1 MHVAAKLIEIAEGE
15 VHDELVR
22 NVSRYANSQNR
33 ISEADFSA
41 NDPFHVR
48 IEELS
53 RTTWAPA
60 VGGSQRQTKWFYERA
75 RGQYQ
80 DARGSETTPAKRR
93 TFSAEHPTRQRFTKT
108 DLAKFE
114 NTWDQLPHVVS
125 RGAQKNFSDYMIR
138 LSERDQTVVDPT
150 YFERLVAKAILF
162 RTTERI
168 VQSQNFGGYRANIV
182 TYTLALLSN
191 ATSQRIDLDQIWREQ
206 DLTQKLQEVIAELSH
221 DVHRIITNPHTAR
234 NITEWSKAERCWE
247 IVRTSVSRAPVD
259 RIGDELLNTA
269 ATKKE
274 QKRSI
279 SSVSPD
285 HVENLKRLV
294 KVNSEGW
301 RMLVDWGAETESIDL
316 GQRQLALRIGR
327 ALQRGSSIRPAD
339 AARAVE
345 ILDRAKA
352 LGFAV
357 EADGMESTS
366 N

>member
-1 MHVAAKLIEIAEGE
+1 M
-15 VHDELVR
+15 
-22 NVSRYANSQNR
+22 
-33 ISEADFSA
+33 
-41 NDPFHVR
+41 
-48 IEELS
+48 
-53 RTTWAPA
+53 
-60 VGGSQRQTKWFYERA
+60 
-75 RGQYQ
+75 
-80 DARGSETTPAKRR
+80 
-93 TFSAEHPTRQRFTKT
+93 
-108 DLAKFE
+108 
-114 NTWDQLPHVVS
+114 
-125 RGAQKNFSDYMIR
+125 
-138 LSERDQTVVDPT
+138 
-150 YFERLVAKAILF
+150 
-162 RTTERI
+162 
-168 VQSQNFGGYRANIV
+168 
-182 TYTLALLSN
+182 
-191 ATSQRIDLDQIWREQ
+191 
-206 DLTQKLQEVIAELSH
+206 IAELSH

-285 HVENLKRLV
+285 LVENLKRLV

-301 RMLVDWGAETESIDL
+301 RMLVDWGTGTESIDP